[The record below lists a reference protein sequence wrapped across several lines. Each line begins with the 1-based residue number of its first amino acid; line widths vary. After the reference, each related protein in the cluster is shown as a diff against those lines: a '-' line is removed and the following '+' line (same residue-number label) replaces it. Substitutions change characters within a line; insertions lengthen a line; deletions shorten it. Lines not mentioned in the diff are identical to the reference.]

1 MTGDNINQ
9 DSVKYDAFISYRHS
23 ELDSFVAQT
32 LHRQLENFKLPKNV
46 VRRKMAQTETDE
58 VTGVPAAER
67 GIMDGTDV
75 TQPVKTKIERVFRDR
90 EELPL
95 VTNLADPITA
105 ALKNSEYL
113 IVICSPRLPESMWCR
128 KEIETFI
135 EMHDREHV
143 LAVLVEG
150 EPETSFPEELLYRE
164 VSVNENTNL
173 SANGNAVCAEI
184 AQSEIRSVIR
194 KIPVEPL
201 AADVRGAGHREIR
214 RKIKSELLRLVAPM
228 FDCNYDDLKQRHR
241 EQKIRRIIMTSV
253 SVSAV
258 CLSFGMISTAMALQ
272 IKHQNTQIKEQNT
285 QIRAQS
291 DEITQQAAQIE
302 RQYEEA
308 KRNHAISRS
317 KEAVGYLETGDR
329 MRAVATAQDAL
340 LELSGTG
347 SIETDVDYPAQAVYA
362 LSDSLYLYENGQ
374 QILPDRILE
383 ADTTVRMM
391 KLSPQGSRILTVD
404 ASGQAMVW
412 DPSDEKKQ
420 IRIADAAFRT
430 SVVENEAAFVG
441 EDAVF
446 CPVEDELV
454 LYNVAGGSA
463 EPVYRIPCEDYV
475 EMAVHQEQKQAIVI
489 SENGYL
495 AVDCTRGTL
504 TYVGGWDMDGLT
516 ASTPAGCVISEDG
529 RYWAVGL
536 ATPYGAENGR
546 QAVAVYDMET
556 GDRAAVYPI
565 DYEYIRSLR
574 FDGDMLYVVSNHS
587 GEMDFTQATLG
598 MESRLQAYDIHGA
611 DTPVWTYERSNGW
624 LYDTSYARME
634 GSNYLL
640 CSGYSDVV
648 ALDKRDGSYID
659 LFGFGVEVIK
669 LGNYSG
675 SDAFMAFTRDGIWHY
690 LDMNRREDMVGILF
704 PACTSSNVMDFAIGD
719 GYCVTLPYGSRRM
732 TLYRTASG
740 AGMEEFHQGEYH
752 YKEAV
757 VSSDGAYLATSYY
770 NDDYTTAVEIFCTD
784 SGGQLWE
791 YSDDSRYAGMIFFDY
806 HGQEALAVLTDEQV
820 MVLNPQSGEQLAAD
834 ALELGGSYD
843 YLGCSG
849 AEDGTDQERH
859 RYVYLWRDRTLY
871 AYDLTDM
878 KITYERSHKESAG
891 YDDAAA
897 VWSRAGGS
905 GSERQ
910 DCYVITDKEAG
921 ALHFYCGGEEIYT
934 YGGENTAQHD
944 EINYKYIE
952 TLFFDENEQGVHLN
966 IVYMDGRIT
975 GLAIDPGLDPARFC
989 TSEEEGGKPER
1000 YSGLEEVMRRYE
1012 QAGDYA
1018 IMRGAGDAYL
1028 LTKREG
1034 DILAHMHGFLCCD
1047 STNRQIYLTNNR
1059 TIYRLPLYGLE
1070 EINELAA
1077 GVRSTGK

>member
-1 MTGDNINQ
+1 MSGDGANREII
-9 DSVKYDAFISYRHS
+9 KYDAFISYRHS

-32 LHRQLENFKLPKNV
+32 LHKQLESFKLPKNV
-46 VRRKMAQTETDE
+46 ARRKITQVRNGAISGD
-58 VTGVPAAER
+58 AAAARNPED
-67 GIMDGTDV
+67 GMDM

-95 VTNLADPITA
+95 VTNLADPITE
-105 ALKNSEYL
+105 ALQNSEYL

-150 EPETSFPEELLYRE
+150 EPDTSFPEELLYRE
-164 VSVNENTNL
+164 VE
-173 SANGNAVCAEI
+173 EP
-184 AQSEIRSVIR
+184 QSDGSVIKK

-201 AADVRGAGHREIR
+201 AADVRGTDQREIR
-214 RKIKSELLRLVAPM
+214 RKIKSELLRLAAPM

-241 EQKIRRIIMTSV
+241 EQRTRRIIMTSV

-285 QIRAQS
+285 QIKAQS

-317 KEAVGYLETGDR
+317 KEAVGYLEAGDR
-329 MRAVATAQDAL
+329 LRAVATAQDAL
-340 LELSGTG
+340 LDLSGTG
-347 SIETDVDYPAQAVYA
+347 SIEADVDYPAQAVYA
-362 LSDSLYLYENGQ
+362 LADSLYLYENGQ

-412 DPSDEKKQ
+412 NPADEKEQ
-420 IRIADAAFRT
+420 IRIADATFRMNAA
-430 SVVENEAAFVG
+430 ENDAAFLG

-454 LYNVAGGSA
+454 LYNVSEGSA
-463 EPVYRIPCEDYV
+463 KPVYRIQCEDYV
-475 EMAVHQEQKQAIVI
+475 EMAVWQEQKQAIVI
-489 SENGYL
+489 SENGYQ
-495 AVDCTRGTL
+495 AVDCAQGTL
-504 TYVGGWDMDGLT
+504 IYVGEWDMDELI
-516 ASTPAGCVISEDG
+516 ASSPAECVISEDG

-536 ATPYGAENGR
+536 ATPYGEENER
-546 QAVAVYDMET
+546 QAVAVYDVET
-556 GDRAAVYPI
+556 GERIAVYPI

-587 GEMDFTQATLG
+587 GEMDFTQVTLG

-675 SDAFMAFTRDGIWHY
+675 SDAFMAFTRDGVWHY
-690 LDMNRREDMVGILF
+690 LDMNRREDMVGTLF

-740 AGMEEFHQGEYH
+740 AGMEEFHQGEYR

-757 VSSDGAYLATSYY
+757 VSSDGVYLATSYY
-770 NDDYTTAVEIFCTD
+770 NDDYTTAVEMFRTG
-784 SGGQLWE
+784 SGEQIWH
-791 YSDDSRYAGMIFFDY
+791 YADDSQYTGMIFFDY
-806 HGQEALAVLTDEQV
+806 HGQEALALLTDEQV
-820 MVLNPQSGEQLAAD
+820 MVLNPENGEQLASD
-834 ALELGGSYD
+834 VLEIGGSCD
-843 YLGCSG
+843 YMGCNS
-849 AEDGTDQERH
+849 ADDGTDQEWH
-859 RYVYLWRDRTLY
+859 RYVYLWGDRTLY

-878 KITYERSHKESAG
+878 KLVYEMPHKENTA
-891 YDDAAA
+891 YDDTAA

-905 GSERQ
+905 DSERQ
-910 DCYVITDKEAG
+910 DCYVVTDKEAG

-934 YGGENTAQHD
+934 YGGGENTAQHD

-975 GLAIDPGLDPARFC
+975 GLTIDPDLDPAKFC
-989 TSEEEGGKPER
+989 TLEGEGGKAER

-1018 IMRGAGDAYL
+1018 VMRGAGDAYL

-1034 DILAHMHGFLCCD
+1034 DILAQLHGFLCCD
-1047 STNRQIYLTNNR
+1047 SVNRQIYLTNNH
-1059 TIYRLPLYGLE
+1059 TIYRLPLYTLE
-1070 EINELAA
+1070 EINAIA
-1077 GVRSTGK
+1077 SQVRQTGQR